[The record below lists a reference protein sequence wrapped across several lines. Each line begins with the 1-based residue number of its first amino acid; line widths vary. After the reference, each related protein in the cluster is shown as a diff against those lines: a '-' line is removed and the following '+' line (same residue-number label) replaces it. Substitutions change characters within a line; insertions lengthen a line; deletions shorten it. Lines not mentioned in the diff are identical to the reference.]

1 MGKGAY
7 LRSSA
12 AWTFDMENDGYYIP
26 VGFGIGK
33 VVKSGRSVFNM
44 WLEPQ
49 FTTPAA
55 GDDRPGATI
64 ATTTTAVGTVA
75 SG

>member
-7 LRSSA
+7 LRSSGA
-12 AWTFDMENDGYYIP
+12 MTFDIEHSAYYIP

-49 FTTPAA
+49 FTIVHDGEGYPAFQIFA
-55 GDDRPGATI
+55 GLNLQLLG
-64 ATTTTAVGTVA
+64 G
-75 SG
+75 S